1 VVRWKCVSSR
11 FQITTIDQDENA
23 MTRTYRVNTSKIKIY
38 PFRHN
43 PLRDF
48 RQAESKYH
56 FLENRDL
63 GYKPRSR
70 HLLSQSNL
78 TSAWDDVYK
87 GVFADKWAGKKCD
100 RYFAKNT
107 LPDRTLPDRALTS
120 G

>member
-1 VVRWKCVSSR
+1 
-11 FQITTIDQDENA
+11 

-56 FLENRDL
+56 FLENRNL
-63 GYKPRSR
+63 GYNPRSR

-87 GVFADKWAGKKCD
+87 GVFADKWAGK
-100 RYFAKNT
+100 T
-107 LPDRTLPDRALTS
+107 TRAAPMIRLDEVDLIS
-120 G
+120 EEA